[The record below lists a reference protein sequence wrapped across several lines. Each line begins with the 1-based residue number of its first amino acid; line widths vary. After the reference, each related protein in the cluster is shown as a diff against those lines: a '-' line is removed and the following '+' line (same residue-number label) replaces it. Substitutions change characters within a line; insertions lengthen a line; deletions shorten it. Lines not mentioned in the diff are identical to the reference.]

1 MLIDKVK
8 RFQNESFYEWFEK
21 FCVDYKLKDEIISNA
36 KKGYGAMQFKIP
48 DNELYRFR
56 NIQFIP
62 LLKEYLGEGFE
73 VDIKTVEYEYLTSVD
88 HYLLIDWSDEKW
100 NYI

>member
-8 RFQNESFYEWFEK
+8 RFQNESFYKWFDD
-21 FCVDYKLKDEIISNA
+21 FCEDYKLKDEIIANA
-36 KKGYGAMQFKIP
+36 KKGYGGMQLEIP
-48 DNELYRFR
+48 KDEVYRFR

-73 VDIKTVEYEYLTSVD
+73 VDIKTVEYDYLTSVD
-88 HYLLIDWSDEKW
+88 QFLLIDWSDEQ
-100 NYI
+100 

>member
-8 RFQNESFYEWFEK
+8 RFQNESFYKWFKK
-21 FCVDYKLKDEIISNA
+21 FCEDYDLKEEIIANA
-36 KKGYGAMQFKIP
+36 KKGYGRILFKIP

-56 NIQFIP
+56 NIQFVP

-73 VDIKTVEYEYLTSVD
+73 VDFKTVEYPLLTSVD
-88 HYLLIDWSDEKW
+88 HFLEIDWSDEQ
-100 NYI
+100 

>member
-8 RFQNESFYEWFEK
+8 RFQNESFYKWFDD
-21 FCVDYKLKDEIISNA
+21 FCEDYNLKDEIISAA
-36 KKGYGAMQFKIP
+36 KKGYGKIQFKIP
-48 DNELYRFR
+48 RDELYRFR

-73 VDIKTVEYEYLTSVD
+73 VDFKTVEYPLLTSVD
-88 HYLLIDWSDEKW
+88 RYLIIDWSDEQ
-100 NYI
+100 

>member
-1 MLIDKVK
+1 MFIDKVK

-21 FCVDYKLKDEIISNA
+21 FCEDYNLKDEIISSA

-48 DNELYRFR
+48 NNELYRFR

-62 LLKEYLGEGFE
+62 LVKEYLGEGFE
-73 VDIKTVEYEYLTSVD
+73 VEIKTIEYDLLTSAD
-88 HYLLIDWSDEKW
+88 HYLVIDWSDEQ
-100 NYI
+100 